1 MENAEI
7 LFDRLLKNL
16 NDSQNYTDSDIE
28 LIKKAYVFAKEKHKD
43 MKRLSG
49 DDYISHPL
57 SVALILADLNSDAL
71 TISCALLHEVMNN
84 GDTYYNEIESTFDE
98 QTAKIVD
105 SVSKINKLELPD
117 ESESSAMYLRK
128 VLIGLAEDVR
138 VLYIKLADRLHNMR
152 TIWAVNPEKQ
162 KKKANETLS
171 VLVPIAHR
179 LGINSIKSELENLCL
194 KYLKPDVYKDIEDR
208 LNASKD
214 DLKECL
220 DEMIDEI
227 SEILDDNNVEY
238 KIKGR
243 VKSIYSIYNKLY
255 NKGRSWDEI
264 YDILAL
270 RVYVEK
276 ESDCYLAVGLIHSK
290 FRPVPKRFK
299 DYIANPK
306 ENMYQS
312 LHTTVFG
319 TDGKLYEIQIRT
331 YEMDEFAEK
340 GLASHWSYKEK
351 GSKKIQNIME
361 QKLEMFRSIIES
373 STDDVEDST
382 QVQKEYFDDLIYVFT
397 PKGDVVELPKGSTP
411 IDFAYRIHS
420 DVGDKTVGAIVND
433 SIVPLA
439 YELNDNDIVRIK
451 TSASATPNK
460 DWLTFVKTSQ
470 ARNKIKSFFS
480 KKDRTIYIEKGKEA
494 IYRELRRKNIPQA
507 DFLTEENINK
517 ILKDLKL
524 VDLDDLYLS
533 IGSTRYTAGY
543 VVNLATEDK
552 EVVQDALIGKIRSSA
567 SSTAKLTDFSSDIIV
582 DGVDNVQV
590 NLAKCCKPIHG
601 EPIIGY
607 ITKNQGIT
615 IHRIDCHNVIDK
627 TERLIQASWNDKI
640 NNVYK
645 TDLVIEVDNVG
656 NYLLDIIS
664 TGALIKVYVDSV
676 ESRQV
681 EDKVIY
687 DITVKVNDYEELV
700 EYIKELRKLSFVIN
714 VYKKK

>member
-1 MENAEI
+1 MENSKL
-7 LFDRLLKNL
+7 LFDELIAKLKKS
-16 NDSQNYTDSDIE
+16 DNYTKNDID
-28 LIKKAYVFAKEKHKD
+28 LIKKSYEFAKEKHKD

-49 DDYISHPL
+49 DDYITHPL

-71 TISCALLHEVMNN
+71 TISCAILHEVMNN
-84 GDTYYNEIESTFDE
+84 GDTYYNEIESAFDE

-128 VLIGLAEDVR
+128 VLIGLADDVR

-194 KYLKPDVYKDIEDR
+194 KYLKPDVYKDIEDK
-208 LNASKD
+208 LNESKD
-214 DLKECL
+214 NLKDCL
-220 DEMIDEI
+220 DDMIDEI
-227 SEILDDNNVEY
+227 SDILDENNVEFE
-238 KIKGR
+238 IKGR

-255 NKGRSWDEI
+255 NKGRTWDEI

-270 RVYVEK
+270 RVYVKK

-319 TDGKLYEIQIRT
+319 VDGKLYEIQIRT

-373 STDDVEDST
+373 SSDDVEDST

-451 TSASATPNK
+451 TSPNATPNK
-460 DWLTFVKTSQ
+460 DWLTFVKTTQ

-524 VDLDDLYLS
+524 SDIDELYLS

-552 EVVQDALIGKIRSSA
+552 ESVQEALIERIRSRNISNA
-567 SSTAKLTDFSSDIIV
+567 TNYNSDIIV
-582 DGVDNVQV
+582 DGVDNIQV

-607 ITKNQGIT
+607 ITKTQGIS
-615 IHRIDCHNVIDK
+615 IHRIDCHNVVDK
-627 TERLIQASWNDKI
+627 NERLIQAAWNDKT

-664 TGALIKVYVDSV
+664 TGALIKVYVDAV
-676 ESRQV
+676 ESHQID
-681 EDKVIY
+681 DKVIY
-687 DITVKVNDYEELV
+687 DITVKVNDYDELV
-700 EYIKELRKLSFVIN
+700 EYIKELRKLPFVIN

>member
-16 NDSQNYTDSDIE
+16 KDSHNYTDSDIE

-194 KYLKPDVYKDIEDR
+194 KYLKPEVYKDIEDR

-276 ESDCYLAVGLIHSK
+276 ESDCYLTVGLIHSK

-567 SSTAKLTDFSSDIIV
+567 SSTAKLSDFSSDIII

-627 TERLIQASWNDKI
+627 TERLVQASWNDKI

>member
-1 MENAEI
+1 MK
-7 LFDRLLKNL
+7 DSKNL
-16 NDSQNYTDSDIE
+16 FEELIDKIKKSNNYTEDEIADIE
-28 LIKKAYVFAKEKHKD
+28 KAYNFAKEKHKG

-49 DDYISHPL
+49 DDYISHPI
-57 SVALILADLNSDAL
+57 SVALILSDLNTDAL

-84 GDTYYNEIESTFDE
+84 GDTYFNEIEEVFNTE
-98 QTAKIVD
+98 TAKIVD
-105 SVSKINKLELPD
+105 SISKINKLELPD

-152 TIWAVNPEKQ
+152 TIWALDPEKQ
-162 KKKANETLS
+162 RKKANETLS

-194 KYLKPDVYKDIEDR
+194 KYLKPDVYKDIEDK
-208 LNASKD
+208 LKSSKD

-220 DEMIDEI
+220 EDMKEEI
-227 SEILDDNNVEY
+227 SDILTENNIKFE
-238 KIKGR
+238 IKGR
-243 VKSIYSIYNKLY
+243 VKSIYSIYNKL
-255 NKGRSWDEI
+255 NKGKKWEEI

-270 RVYVEK
+270 RVFLNK

-290 FRPVPKRFK
+290 FRPVPRRFK

-319 TDGKLYEIQIRT
+319 VDGKLFEIQLRT
-331 YEMDEFAEK
+331 YEMDEIAEK

-351 GSKKIQNIME
+351 GAKKIQNIME
-361 QKLEMFRSIIES
+361 QKLEMFRTIIES
-373 STDDVEDST
+373 NTDEEDL
-382 QVQKEYFDDLIYVFT
+382 QNQIHQEYFDDSIYVFT

-420 DVGDKTVGAIVND
+420 DVGDKTIGAIVND

-451 TSASATPNK
+451 TGSEASPKK
-460 DWLTFVKTSQ
+460 DWLNFVKTSQ
-470 ARNKIKSFFS
+470 AKNKIKSFFS
-480 KKDRTIYIEKGKEA
+480 KKDKMTYIEKGKEL
-494 IYRELRRKNIPQA
+494 IYKELRRRGISQS
-507 DFLTEENINK
+507 DFFTEDNINK
-517 ILKDLKL
+517 ILSDLKL
-524 VDLDDLYLS
+524 NDLDDIYLS

-543 VVNLATEDK
+543 IVNLTTEDK
-552 EVVQDALIGKIRSSA
+552 SSVQDALIEKIRSKNVVSNTN
-567 SSTAKLTDFSSDIIV
+567 SDNDIIV
-582 DGVDNVQV
+582 DGETDISV

-615 IHRIDCHNVIDK
+615 IHRIDCHNVTEK
-627 TERLIQASWNDKI
+627 TDRLIQVSWNENSNK
-640 NNVYK
+640 VYK
-645 TDLVIEVDNVG
+645 TDLVIEVDSIG
-656 NYLLDIIS
+656 NYLLDIVS
-664 TGALIKVYVDSV
+664 TGAYLKVYVDAV
-676 ESRQV
+676 ETHTT
-681 EDKVIY
+681 DTNTIY
-687 DITVKVNDYEELV
+687 EITVKVNNYEELNN
-700 EYIKELRKLSFVIN
+700 YMKELRKLPFVIN
-714 VYKKK
+714 VSKKN

>member
-1 MENAEI
+1 MENAQA
-7 LFDRLLKNL
+7 LFEKLINNLKS
-16 NDSQNYTDSDIE
+16 SQNYTDADIN
-28 LIKKAYVFAKEKHKD
+28 LIEKSYKFAKEKHKN

-71 TISCALLHEVMNN
+71 TISCALMHEVMNN

-98 QTAKIVD
+98 QTAKIID

-208 LNASKD
+208 LNESKD
-214 DLKECL
+214 NLKECL

-480 KKDRTIYIEKGKEA
+480 KKDRSIYIEKGKEA

-524 VDLDDLYLS
+524 IDLDDLYLS

-552 EVVQDALIGKIRSSA
+552 ETIQDALIGKIRSTT
-567 SSTAKLTDFSSDIIV
+567 SSSNKACEYNSDIIV

-607 ITKNQGIT
+607 ITKNQGIS

-627 TERLIQASWNDKI
+627 SERLVQASWNENI

-664 TGALIKVYVDSV
+664 TGALIKVYVDAV
-676 ESRQV
+676 ESHQV
-681 EDKVIY
+681 DDKVIY

-700 EYIKELRKLSFVIN
+700 EYTKELRKLPFVTN

>member
-1 MENAEI
+1 MENSKL
-7 LFDRLLKNL
+7 LFDELIAKLKKS
-16 NDSQNYTDSDIE
+16 DNYTKNDID
-28 LIKKAYVFAKEKHKD
+28 LIKKSYEFAKEKHKD

-49 DDYISHPL
+49 DDYITHPL

-71 TISCALLHEVMNN
+71 TISCAILHEVMNN
-84 GDTYYNEIESTFDE
+84 GDTYYNEIESAFDE

-128 VLIGLAEDVR
+128 VLIGLADDVR

-194 KYLKPDVYKDIEDR
+194 KYLKPDVYKDIEDK
-208 LNASKD
+208 LNESKD
-214 DLKECL
+214 NLKDCL
-220 DEMIDEI
+220 DDMIDEI
-227 SEILDDNNVEY
+227 SDILDENNVEFE
-238 KIKGR
+238 IKGR

-255 NKGRSWDEI
+255 NKGRTWDEI

-270 RVYVEK
+270 RVYVKK

-319 TDGKLYEIQIRT
+319 VDGKLYEIQIRT

-373 STDDVEDST
+373 SSDDVEDST

-451 TSASATPNK
+451 TSPNATPNK
-460 DWLTFVKTSQ
+460 DWLTFVKTTQ

-524 VDLDDLYLS
+524 SDIDELYLS

-552 EVVQDALIGKIRSSA
+552 ESVQEALIEKIRSRNISN
-567 SSTAKLTDFSSDIIV
+567 TTNYNSDIIV
-582 DGVDNVQV
+582 DGVDNIQV

-607 ITKNQGIT
+607 ITKTQGIS
-615 IHRIDCHNVIDK
+615 IHRIDCHNVVDK
-627 TERLIQASWNDKI
+627 NERLIQAAWNDKT

-664 TGALIKVYVDSV
+664 TGALIKVYVDAV
-676 ESRQV
+676 ESHQID
-681 EDKVIY
+681 DKVIY
-687 DITVKVNDYEELV
+687 DITVKVNDYDELV
-700 EYIKELRKLSFVIN
+700 EYIKELRKLPFVIN

>member
-16 NDSQNYTDSDIE
+16 KDSQNYTDSDIE

-194 KYLKPDVYKDIEDR
+194 KYLKPEVYKDIEDR

-373 STDDVEDST
+373 STDDVEGST

-567 SSTAKLTDFSSDIIV
+567 SSTAKLSDFSSDIIV

-627 TERLIQASWNDKI
+627 TERLVQASWNDKI

>member
-1 MENAEI
+1 MENSKL
-7 LFDRLLKNL
+7 LFDELIAKLKKS
-16 NDSQNYTDSDIE
+16 DNYTKNDID
-28 LIKKAYVFAKEKHKD
+28 LIKKSYEFAKEKHKD

-49 DDYISHPL
+49 DDYITHPL

-71 TISCALLHEVMNN
+71 TISCAILHEVMNN
-84 GDTYYNEIESTFDE
+84 GDTYYNEIESAFDE

-128 VLIGLAEDVR
+128 VLIGLADDVR

-194 KYLKPDVYKDIEDR
+194 KYLKPDVYKDIEDK
-208 LNASKD
+208 LNESKD
-214 DLKECL
+214 NLKDCL
-220 DEMIDEI
+220 DDMIDEI
-227 SEILDDNNVEY
+227 SDILDENNVEFE
-238 KIKGR
+238 IKGR

-255 NKGRSWDEI
+255 NKGRTWDEI

-270 RVYVEK
+270 RVYVKK

-319 TDGKLYEIQIRT
+319 VDGKLYEIQIRT

-373 STDDVEDST
+373 SSDDVEDST

-451 TSASATPNK
+451 TSPNATPNK
-460 DWLTFVKTSQ
+460 DWLTFVKTTQ

-524 VDLDDLYLS
+524 SDIDELYLS

-552 EVVQDALIGKIRSSA
+552 ESVQEALIERIRSRNVSNA
-567 SSTAKLTDFSSDIIV
+567 TNYNSDIIV
-582 DGVDNVQV
+582 DGVDNIQV

-607 ITKNQGIT
+607 ITKTQGIS
-615 IHRIDCHNVIDK
+615 IHRIDCHNVVDK
-627 TERLIQASWNDKI
+627 NERLIQASWNDKT

-664 TGALIKVYVDSV
+664 TGALIKVYVDAV
-676 ESRQV
+676 ESHQI

-687 DITVKVNDYEELV
+687 DITVKVNDYDELV
-700 EYIKELRKLSFVIN
+700 EYIKELRKLPFVIN